1 MLSGNGRLGP
11 DVEESRVRSGRPVA
25 ALLSDLAGETSTLV
39 RQEIALF
46 KAELNEKLAQI
57 GLGAGALA
65 AGGVIAF
72 SGWLA
77 LLAAAILGLSYV
89 LAPWLS
95 ALIVGVVVI
104 ALGAGLALFGKS
116 RLKADALVPRRTLN
130 SLREDQAWIRDQ
142 VS

>member
-11 DVEESRVRSGRPVA
+11 DVEEPRVRSGRSVA

-39 RQEIALF
+39 RQEIALL
-46 KAELNEKLAQI
+46 KAELGGKLTRM
-57 GLGAGALA
+57 GVGAAALA
-65 AGGVIAF
+65 AGAVIAF

-77 LLAAAILGLSYV
+77 LLAAAILGLSHV

-95 ALIVGVVVI
+95 ALIIGVVVI

-116 RLKADALVPRRTLN
+116 RLKADALVPHRTLN
-130 SLREDQAWIRDQ
+130 SLREDEAWIRDQ

>member
-1 MLSGNGRLGP
+1 MLSGNGRVEP
-11 DVEESRVRSGRPVA
+11 DVEEPRGRFGRPVA

-46 KAELNEKLAQI
+46 KAELSEKL
-57 GLGAGALA
+57 GRTGVGAGALA
-65 AGGVIAF
+65 AGAVIAF

-77 LLAAAILGLSYV
+77 LVAAAILGLSHL

-95 ALIVGVVVI
+95 AVIIGILVI

-130 SLREDQAWIRDQ
+130 SLREDEAWIRDQ
-142 VS
+142 IS

>member
-1 MLSGNGRLGP
+1 MLSGNGRVEP
-11 DVEESRVRSGRPVA
+11 DVEGPRERSGRPIA

-39 RQEIALF
+39 SQEIALF
-46 KAELNEKLAQI
+46 KAELGEKLTRM
-57 GLGAGALA
+57 GVGAAALA

-72 SGWLA
+72 GGWLA
-77 LLAAAILGLSYV
+77 LLAAAILGLSHV

-95 ALIVGVVVI
+95 ALIIGVVVI
-104 ALGAGLALFGKS
+104 ALGAALVLFGKS

-130 SLREDQAWIRDQ
+130 SLREDEAWIRDQ

>member
-1 MLSGNGRLGP
+1 MISGNGRLGP
-11 DVEESRVRSGRPVA
+11 DIDEPRVRAGSPVA

-46 KAELNEKLAQI
+46 KAELNEKL
-57 GLGAGALA
+57 GRMGVGAGALA
-65 AGGVIAF
+65 AGGVLAF
-72 SGWLA
+72 TGWLA
-77 LLAAAILGLSYV
+77 LVAAAILGLSIV
-89 LAPWLS
+89 LAPWLA
-95 ALIVGVVVI
+95 ALIIGILVI

-116 RLKADALVPRRTLN
+116 RLKVDALVPRRTLN

>member
-1 MLSGNGRLGP
+1 MLSGNGRLEP
-11 DVEESRVRSGRPVA
+11 DVEEPRRRFGRPVA
-25 ALLSDLAGETSTLV
+25 ALLSDLASATSTLV

-46 KAELNEKLAQI
+46 KAELSEKLT
-57 GLGAGALA
+57 GMGVGAAALA

-77 LLAAAILGLSYV
+77 LMAAAILGLSHV

-95 ALIVGVVVI
+95 ALIIGILVI
-104 ALGAGLALFGKS
+104 GLAAGLVLFGKS
-116 RLKADALVPRRTLN
+116 RLNADALVPRRTVN
-130 SLREDQAWIRDQ
+130 SLREDRAWIRDQ

>member
-1 MLSGNGRLGP
+1 
-11 DVEESRVRSGRPVA
+11 VRSGRPVA

-46 KAELNEKLAQI
+46 KAELGEKLTRM
-57 GLGAGALA
+57 GVGAAALA
-65 AGGVIAF
+65 AGGVVAF

-77 LLAAAILGLSYV
+77 LLAAAILGLSEV

-95 ALIVGVVVI
+95 ALIIGVVVM
-104 ALGAGLALFGKS
+104 ALAGGLALFGKS

-130 SLREDQAWIRDQ
+130 SLREDEAWIRDQ

>member
-1 MLSGNGRLGP
+1 MLSGNGSLGP
-11 DVEESRVRSGRPVA
+11 DTEEPRIRSGRPVA

-39 RQEIALF
+39 RQEIALL
-46 KAELNEKLAQI
+46 KAELNEKLTRM
-57 GLGAGALA
+57 GVGAVALA
-65 AGGVIAF
+65 AGGVITF

-77 LLAAAILGLSYV
+77 LLAAAILGLSHA

-95 ALIVGVVVI
+95 ALIIGVVVI

-116 RLKADALVPRRTLN
+116 RLKADGLVPHRTLN
-130 SLREDQAWIRDQ
+130 SLREDEAWLRDQ

>member
-1 MLSGNGRLGP
+1 MLSGNGRGGP
-11 DVEESRVRSGRPVA
+11 DFDEPRVRSGRPVA

-46 KAELNEKLAQI
+46 KAELSEKLTRM
-57 GLGAGALA
+57 GVGAAALA

-77 LLAAAILGLSYV
+77 LVAAAILGLSHV

-95 ALIVGVVVI
+95 ALIIGILVMGL
-104 ALGAGLALFGKS
+104 AAGLALFGKS
-116 RLKADALVPRRTLN
+116 RLNADALVPRRTLN
-130 SLREDQAWIRDQ
+130 SLREDRAWIRDQ